1 MTAKPQFLIGAT
13 ASGSGKT
20 TLTLGLL
27 RALRNRGFRVQP
39 FKCGPDY
46 LDPKHH
52 AAAAGRESYNLDLFM
67 APPEE
72 VQRIYSREG
81 ENADICVIEGVMG
94 LFDGY
99 HNLQGSSAALAS
111 LLDLPVLLVVPA
123 RSTAYTVAATLYG
136 FKHFRP
142 EVKIGGVIFNWVN
155 SPTHYA
161 SLEQACRDVG
171 IEALGYL
178 PPCPELEIPSRHLGL
193 NIDSDFCFEDFAER
207 VARQVEKTVRIE
219 RLLQIASCP
228 FTGPQAEVSPTP
240 VHSLRIA
247 IARDEAFNF
256 TYAENLHALARHGN
270 LVFFSPL
277 HDKALPPADFVYLPG
292 GYPELH
298 LPELSANE
306 SMRQSIRRY
315 CEHNGKLLA
324 ECGGMMYLCET
335 IRDKDGTPYPVCGFL
350 PRQATMEN
358 MKLHLG
364 YRNIKLNGHEFR
376 GHEFHYSRL
385 LPEGPEL
392 ATVGKITNAR
402 GTKADTL
409 IYRKQQVVASYIHFY
424 RAGQG
429 SLLDI
434 AEAVYGNNQDDCQ

>member
-142 EVKIGGVIFNWVN
+142 EVKI
-155 SPTHYA
+155 
-161 SLEQACRDVG
+161 L
-171 IEALGYL
+171 
-178 PPCPELEIPSRHLGL
+178 
-193 NIDSDFCFEDFAER
+193 
-207 VARQVEKTVRIE
+207 
-219 RLLQIASCP
+219 
-228 FTGPQAEVSPTP
+228 
-240 VHSLRIA
+240 
-247 IARDEAFNF
+247 
-256 TYAENLHALARHGN
+256 
-270 LVFFSPL
+270 
-277 HDKALPPADFVYLPG
+277 
-292 GYPELH
+292 
-298 LPELSANE
+298 
-306 SMRQSIRRY
+306 
-315 CEHNGKLLA
+315 
-324 ECGGMMYLCET
+324 
-335 IRDKDGTPYPVCGFL
+335 
-350 PRQATMEN
+350 
-358 MKLHLG
+358 
-364 YRNIKLNGHEFR
+364 
-376 GHEFHYSRL
+376 
-385 LPEGPEL
+385 
-392 ATVGKITNAR
+392 
-402 GTKADTL
+402 
-409 IYRKQQVVASYIHFY
+409 
-424 RAGQG
+424 
-429 SLLDI
+429 
-434 AEAVYGNNQDDCQ
+434 